1 MSAGPARSGLVRAAP
16 VLALAALGTSSGA
29 VLVRLAEAP
38 AAVTA
43 FWRLALSVL
52 LLLPALRATRG
63 WREWAGLARRDV
75 ALLGLAGVCLAFH
88 FIAWFRSL
96 AFTSVASSTVLVS
109 VHPLFVGALSA
120 LWLREPPSRVEWT
133 GIGIAVLGAACIGWG
148 DVRGG
153 PDPLR
158 GDLLALLAAGLGA
171 LYFAV
176 GRRLRGRLGI
186 WSYAVP
192 VYGSAAVACA
202 VVALADGAPL
212 AGWPPGT
219 WAAFAG
225 LALGPMLLGHTGFNW
240 ALRHVRAYVVSLV
253 QLLEPI
259 GATILAVLVLGRHEV
274 PGWNVWLGGALILV
288 GVWLPLRARLR
299 AQAVAARRAGDRTEE
314 GGDV

>member
-1 MSAGPARSGLVRAAP
+1 VSAVSERGGLVRAAP

-38 AAVTA
+38 ASVTA

-52 LLLPALRATRG
+52 LLLPAFLASRG
-63 WREWAGLARRDV
+63 WRDWAGLSRRDA

-120 LWLREPPSRVEWT
+120 LWLREPPSRVEWA

-148 DVRGG
+148 DLRGG
-153 PDPLR
+153 ADPLR

-171 LYFAV
+171 LYFTV
-176 GRRLRGRLGI
+176 GRRLRARLGI

-192 VYGSAAVACA
+192 VYASAAVACA
-202 VVALADGAPL
+202 SVALVEGTPL
-212 AGWPPGT
+212 TGWPAGT
-219 WAAFAG
+219 WAAFVG
-225 LALGPMLLGHTGFNW
+225 LAVGPMLLGHTGFNW

-274 PGWNVWLGGALILV
+274 PGWNVWLGGGLILV

-299 AQAVAARRAGDRTEE
+299 ASAGAAHRTRE
-314 GGDV
+314 GGEV

>member
-1 MSAGPARSGLVRAAP
+1 VSAVSERGGLVRAAP

-38 AAVTA
+38 ASVTA

-52 LLLPALRATRG
+52 LLLPAFVASRG
-63 WREWAGLARRDV
+63 WRDWTGMSRRDV

-120 LWLREPPSRVEWT
+120 LWLREPPSRVEWV
-133 GIGIAVLGAACIGWG
+133 GIGIAVLGAGCIGWG
-148 DVRGG
+148 DLRGG

-171 LYFAV
+171 LYFTV
-176 GRRLRGRLGI
+176 GRRLRARLGI

-192 VYGSAAVACA
+192 VYASAAVACA
-202 VVALADGAPL
+202 SFALVEGAPIT
-212 AGWPPGT
+212 GWPAGT
-219 WAAFAG
+219 WAAFVG
-225 LALGPMLLGHTGFNW
+225 LAVGPMLLGHTGFNW

-299 AQAVAARRAGDRTEE
+299 APAAHHAEE
-314 GGDV
+314 GGEV

>member
-1 MSAGPARSGLVRAAP
+1 MSAVSERGGLVRAAP

-38 AAVTA
+38 ASVTA

-52 LLLPALRATRG
+52 LLLPAFLASRG
-63 WREWAGLARRDV
+63 WRDWAGLSRRDA

-120 LWLREPPSRVEWT
+120 LWLREPPSRIEWA

-148 DVRGG
+148 DLRGG
-153 PDPLR
+153 ADPLR

-171 LYFAV
+171 LYFTV
-176 GRRLRGRLGI
+176 GRRLRARLGI

-192 VYGSAAVACA
+192 VYASAAVACA
-202 VVALADGAPL
+202 SVALVEGTPL
-212 AGWPPGT
+212 TGWPAGT
-219 WAAFAG
+219 WAAFVG
-225 LALGPMLLGHTGFNW
+225 LAVGPMLLGHTGFNW

-274 PGWNVWLGGALILV
+274 PGWNVWLGGGLILV

-299 AQAVAARRAGDRTEE
+299 ASAGAAHRTRE
-314 GGDV
+314 GGEV